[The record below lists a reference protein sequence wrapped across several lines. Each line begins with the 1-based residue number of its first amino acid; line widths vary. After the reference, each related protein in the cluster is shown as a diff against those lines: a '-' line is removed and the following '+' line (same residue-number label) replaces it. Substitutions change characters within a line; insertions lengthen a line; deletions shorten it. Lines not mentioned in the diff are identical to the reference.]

1 MADAVPLPSPAQTEA
16 LLNRLLFFVGFFHV
30 PLVFAQVSHI
40 VRLPM
45 LGYLSP
51 TWLLS
56 TASTV

>member
-1 MADAVPLPSPAQTEA
+1 MADAVLLPSLAQTEA
-16 LLNRLLFFVGFFHV
+16 PLDHLFFVGFFRV
-30 PLVFAQVSHI
+30 PLVFAQVSYI